1 MFPLKEQ
8 RTTSNKPSMSH
19 QNLLEKGFF
28 VLYMKNGLSAVYC
41 IKSFSREL
49 SCWGITYF
57 KLDLFNTA
65 NEYYSLTKLHKR
77 FQDWQKK
84 KPLLLFTHLATFR
97 TFICFKSK
105 VDHVCRQV
113 HTKDMSVVCLKQNN
127 FMI

>member
-1 MFPLKEQ
+1 
-8 RTTSNKPSMSH
+8 MSH

-84 KPLLLFTHLATFR
+84 NHCFSSHTWLLLELSYALRAKLIMFVDRSIPR
-97 TFICFKSK
+97 TWAWYVWNKTISWY
-105 VDHVCRQV
+105 R
-113 HTKDMSVVCLKQNN
+113 TVVTQMCMAIPL
-127 FMI
+127 I